1 MSSLKYLQ
9 TLSYFVVAQKSGST
23 VEELGGLQY
32 LHGTLSILKL
42 QNVVSAEDAAGALL
56 VEKTDLDELVLE
68 WVDDSIVPKNVR
80 DVLEQLEPHTNLKKL
95 SIKIY
100 CGTRFPHWLG
110 KSSFSSMVSLRLSD
124 CMNCVDLP
132 PLWQL
137 PSLQVLIIE
146 SMDAVTGWV
155 LNSVEWISHFSLW
168 RLQHLRRCQSG
179 KNGFHLKLE
188 VENSLAGESFVYG
201 DVPS

>member
-1 MSSLKYLQ
+1 M
-9 TLSYFVVAQKSGST
+9 
-23 VEELGGLQY
+23 E
-32 LHGTLSILKL
+32 HLKL
-42 QNVVSAEDAAGALL
+42 QNVVSAEDATRALL

-80 DVLEQLEPHTNLKKL
+80 NVLEQLEPHTNLKKL

-110 KSSFSSMVSLRLSD
+110 KSSFSNMVSLRLSD

-137 PSLQVLIIE
+137 PSLKVLIIE
-146 SMDAVTGWV
+146 SMDAVTRVSPEFCGMDKP
-155 LNSVEWISHFSLW
+155 FQSLET
-168 RLQHLRRCQSG
+168 LT
-179 KNGFHLKLE
+179 FE
-188 VENSLAGESFVYG
+188 EM
-201 DVPS
+201 

>member
-1 MSSLKYLQ
+1 M
-9 TLSYFVVAQKSGST
+9 
-23 VEELGGLQY
+23 E
-32 LHGTLSILKL
+32 HLKL

-80 DVLEQLEPHTNLKKL
+80 NVLEQLEPHTNLKKL

-110 KSSFSSMVSLRLSD
+110 KSSFSNMVSLRLSD

-137 PSLQVLIIE
+137 PSLKVLIIE
-146 SMDAVTGWV
+146 SMDAAMRVGPG
-155 LNSVEWISHFSLW
+155 FCGMDKPFQSLET
-168 RLQHLRRCQSG
+168 LSFEEMSSG
-179 KNGFHLKLE
+179 KNGFHLKLK
-188 VENSLAGESFVYG
+188 VENSLACKSFVYG